1 MSGGFCLSKI
11 LFLLFK
17 DTFKLY
23 QLVNG
28 TQKEVPFDGKGIAW
42 WTDYNIKYRNPSVSP
57 LKNAFN
63 GTNLR
68 KCQLLEVI
76 YAD

>member
-1 MSGGFCLSKI
+1 MIFFLSRI
-11 LFLLFK
+11 
-17 DTFKLY
+17 DTFNLY
-23 QLVNG
+23 HLVNG
-28 TQKEVPFDGKGIAW
+28 TKKLVPFDGKGIAW

-68 KCQLLEVI
+68 KCRW
-76 YAD
+76 